1 MKLESPE
8 GIANCEEICAVPGLG
23 FAEIGPGDLSLS
35 LGYRTVPREPFP
47 PEMREARERVLA
59 ACRKNGVAFLQACSP
74 DDVIAKIDQGVRV
87 VRRPQRAGRQKGQ
100 GLSEAED
107 AGVKPR
113 DNKRRKPPCRQP
125 ISSSA
130 PPSPIPSKRAAFD
143 AWYSREH
150 LPDAVK
156 TFGAQKGW
164 RFWSA
169 IDPSLHQAMYQFTD
183 LAALERATGG
193 EEIKRLVAD
202 FERDWPGV
210 TRTREV
216 LVLAE
221 ELAGT

>member
-1 MKLESPE
+1 MPSAYY
-8 GIANCEEICAVPGLG
+8 IVRA
-23 FAEIGPGDLSLS
+23 
-35 LGYRTVPREPFP
+35 TV
-47 PEMREARERVLA
+47 A
-59 ACRKNGVAFLQACSP
+59 
-74 DDVIAKIDQGVRV
+74 D
-87 VRRPQRAGRQKGQ
+87 
-100 GLSEAED
+100 
-107 AGVKPR
+107 
-113 DNKRRKPPCRQP
+113 
-125 ISSSA
+125 
-130 PPSPIPSKRAAFD
+130 PSKRAAFD

-169 IDPSLHQAMYQFTD
+169 SDPSLHQAMYQFTD

-202 FERDWPGV
+202 FERDWPDV

-221 ELAGT
+221 ELAAT